1 MFANRLTQE
10 QRQGVLDLAANLAS
24 ADNDVS
30 EEELQYLTDFSET
43 FGLTFSL
50 DNHDIS
56 VNDIVVLFT
65 TRQSKIIALQELIKL
80 SYKDG
85 HFGREEQEKVFA
97 LAQKFGL
104 NNPEI
109 LMRIEKWVREGFNW
123 VYEGEDMLGS

>member
-30 EEELQYLTDFSET
+30 EEELQYLTDFST
-43 FGLTFSL
+43 AFGLEYRL
-50 DNHDIS
+50 DNPSLSIDD
-56 VNDIVVLFT
+56 VVVLFN
-65 TRQSKIIALQELIKL
+65 TRQAKIIALQELIKL

-97 LAQKFGL
+97 IAQKFGL
-104 NNPEI
+104 NNPE
-109 LMRIEKWVREGFNW
+109 LMMRIERWVRAGFDW
-123 VYEGEDMLGS
+123 VYEGEEMLGE

>member
-24 ADNDVS
+24 ADNEVS
-30 EEELQYLTDFSET
+30 EEELQYLIDFSKT
-43 FGLTFSL
+43 FGLEYSL
-50 DNHDIS
+50 DNHNLSID
-56 VNDIVVLFT
+56 DVVVVFD

-85 HFGREEQEKVFA
+85 HFGREEQENVFA

-109 LMRIEKWVREGFNW
+109 ILRIEKWVREGFNW
-123 VYEGEDMLGS
+123 VYEGEEMLGG

>member
-43 FGLTFSL
+43 FGLTYSL
-50 DNHDIS
+50 DNPDLSI
-56 VNDIVVLFT
+56 NDVVVLFT

-123 VYEGEDMLGS
+123 VYEGEEMLGS